1 MRLPNKRAGILLV
14 FLVYCVWIWQR
25 GWQTLTLMY
34 CLKVY
39 CGTPLGSQFVSRE
52 SFCIYLLPHTC
63 IRRYINLYHEGTFLM
78 QVTFRE
84 VRDGGWTGREGVF
97 SKFLP
102 SIFTSMFLQNKTA
115 LHQNAYF
122 EIIWWTYKWKIHATI
137 SFFFFLHVSQIF
149 EFIFS
154 EFETLTNTWCC
165 VVDVLALAASIGE
178 LTTLCRKAR
187 TANWCAL
194 QMADKDNAP
203 LTSLGFEIKTEM
215 TKEGFPV
222 YISQQNVIE
231 LQDTEEGQSGEN
243 SKAWVTPAS
252 GERSQEWCHQQ
263 QLQSLYCWLL

>member
-1 MRLPNKRAGILLV
+1 MLAKYLNL
-14 FLVYCVWIWQR
+14 FWVW
-25 GWQTLTLMY
+25 
-34 CLKVY
+34 V
-39 CGTPLGSQFVSRE
+39 
-52 SFCIYLLPHTC
+52 
-63 IRRYINLYHEGTFLM
+63 
-78 QVTFRE
+78 
-84 VRDGGWTGREGVF
+84 
-97 SKFLP
+97 
-102 SIFTSMFLQNKTA
+102 
-115 LHQNAYF
+115 
-122 EIIWWTYKWKIHATI
+122 
-137 SFFFFLHVSQIF
+137 
-149 EFIFS
+149 S
-154 EFETLTNTWCC
+154 EFETLTNAWCC

-252 GERSQEWCHQQ
+252 GERSQECCHQQ
-263 QLQSLYCWLL
+263 QLQSLYCRLL

>member
-1 MRLPNKRAGILLV
+1 M
-14 FLVYCVWIWQR
+14 
-25 GWQTLTLMY
+25 
-34 CLKVY
+34 
-39 CGTPLGSQFVSRE
+39 
-52 SFCIYLLPHTC
+52 
-63 IRRYINLYHEGTFLM
+63 
-78 QVTFRE
+78 
-84 VRDGGWTGREGVF
+84 
-97 SKFLP
+97 
-102 SIFTSMFLQNKTA
+102 
-115 LHQNAYF
+115 
-122 EIIWWTYKWKIHATI
+122 
-137 SFFFFLHVSQIF
+137 
-149 EFIFS
+149 
-154 EFETLTNTWCC
+154 
-165 VVDVLALAASIGE
+165 ALAASIGE

-263 QLQSLYCWLL
+263 QLQSLYCRLL

>member
-1 MRLPNKRAGILLV
+1 MVGGRVGKG
-14 FLVYCVWIWQR
+14 F
-25 GWQTLTLMY
+25 
-34 CLKVY
+34 
-39 CGTPLGSQFVSRE
+39 SQ
-52 SFCIYLLPHTC
+52 SFY
-63 IRRYINLYHEGTFLM
+63 EA
-78 QVTFRE
+78 
-84 VRDGGWTGREGVF
+84 
-97 SKFLP
+97 
-102 SIFTSMFLQNKTA
+102 FLQVYFYKIR
-115 LHQNAYF
+115 LHFIRMHILKLYDELTNERYMLQFHFY
-122 EIIWWTYKWKIHATI
+122 
-137 SFFFFLHVSQIF
+137 FFLHVSKIF

-243 SKAWVTPAS
+243 SKA
-252 GERSQEWCHQQ
+252 
-263 QLQSLYCWLL
+263 

>member
-1 MRLPNKRAGILLV
+1 
-14 FLVYCVWIWQR
+14 
-25 GWQTLTLMY
+25 MY

-63 IRRYINLYHEGTFLM
+63 TRRYINLYHEGTFLM

-137 SFFFFLHVSQIF
+137 SFIFFFLHVSKIF

-154 EFETLTNTWCC
+154 EFETLTNTWWC

-231 LQDTEEGQSGEN
+231 LQDTEEGQGGEN
-243 SKAWVTPAS
+243 SKAWVTS
-252 GERSQEWCHQQ
+252 SIRGEKSRVMPSTTAPVSVLSVIVIVVWEVVLVVAFTSTDLSC
-263 QLQSLYCWLL
+263 L

>member
-1 MRLPNKRAGILLV
+1 MVGGRVGKG
-14 FLVYCVWIWQR
+14 F
-25 GWQTLTLMY
+25 
-34 CLKVY
+34 
-39 CGTPLGSQFVSRE
+39 SQS
-52 SFCIYLLPHTC
+52 
-63 IRRYINLYHEGTFLM
+63 LY
-78 QVTFRE
+78 QA
-84 VRDGGWTGREGVF
+84 
-97 SKFLP
+97 
-102 SIFTSMFLQNKTA
+102 FLQVCFYKIR
-115 LHQNAYF
+115 LHFIRMHILKLYDELTNERYMLQ
-122 EIIWWTYKWKIHATI
+122 
-137 SFFFFLHVSQIF
+137 FFLIFFLHVSKIF

-243 SKAWVTPAS
+243 SKA
-252 GERSQEWCHQQ
+252 
-263 QLQSLYCWLL
+263 

>member
-1 MRLPNKRAGILLV
+1 MMNLQMKDTCYNFIF
-14 FLVYCVWIWQR
+14 FL
-25 GWQTLTLMY
+25 
-34 CLKVY
+34 
-39 CGTPLGSQFVSRE
+39 
-52 SFCIYLLPHTC
+52 
-63 IRRYINLYHEGTFLM
+63 
-78 QVTFRE
+78 
-84 VRDGGWTGREGVF
+84 
-97 SKFLP
+97 
-102 SIFTSMFLQNKTA
+102 
-115 LHQNAYF
+115 
-122 EIIWWTYKWKIHATI
+122 
-137 SFFFFLHVSQIF
+137 FLHVSKIF

-194 QMADKDNAP
+194 QMADKDNTP

-243 SKAWVTPAS
+243 SKA
-252 GERSQEWCHQQ
+252 
-263 QLQSLYCWLL
+263 

>member
-1 MRLPNKRAGILLV
+1 MHILKL
-14 FLVYCVWIWQR
+14 YDE
-25 GWQTLTLMY
+25 LTNERYML
-34 CLKVY
+34 
-39 CGTPLGSQFVSRE
+39 QFH
-52 SFCIYLLPHTC
+52 FY
-63 IRRYINLYHEGTFLM
+63 
-78 QVTFRE
+78 
-84 VRDGGWTGREGVF
+84 
-97 SKFLP
+97 
-102 SIFTSMFLQNKTA
+102 
-115 LHQNAYF
+115 
-122 EIIWWTYKWKIHATI
+122 
-137 SFFFFLHVSQIF
+137 FFLHVSKIF
-149 EFIFS
+149 EFIFG

-243 SKAWVTPAS
+243 SKA
-252 GERSQEWCHQQ
+252 
-263 QLQSLYCWLL
+263 